1 AALAAVLAKTGATFI
16 APYNHADIIA
26 GQGTAALELCADVA
40 DLDCLL
46 APVGGGGLLSGTALA
61 AANALPTAAIYGAEP
76 AGADDAQRS
85 LRAGSIQSMDA
96 PDTIADGL
104 RSTLGPLTFALI
116 RRHVRA
122 IICVRDEQII
132 AAMRLLWTRMKIVVE
147 PSAAVPLAAVLASD
161 RFRRRRIGIILSGG
175 NVDLDHLPW

>member
-1 AALAAVLAKTGATFI
+1 
-16 APYNHADIIA
+16 
-26 GQGTAALELCADVA
+26 VA

-96 PDTIADGL
+96 PDTLADGL
-104 RSTLGPLTFALI
+104 RSALGPLTFAII

-175 NVDLDHLPW
+175 NVDL